1 MGNKPKITST
11 VRSRPPAPDMAQHHA
26 ETMLHL
32 AEMRAERA
40 KSVAA
45 AAGQIGVRG
54 EQQGK
59 QPAKP
64 AEVVAEDRAQVI
76 GRIQNNGAQLFS
88 KMEGETV
95 RYGLEALDDSEEV
108 VEVTDLLQPGST
120 ILRHKNTPTGTITK
134 PWNLK
139 AVNPESQRV
148 VLEDEAGQRTSIS
161 FGAIAQPDAAGSTWH
176 LTTEVTQTPPA
187 ANPGQ

>member
-26 ETMLHL
+26 ETMRYL
-32 AEMRAERA
+32 AEARAVRAEG
-40 KSVAA
+40 VAA
-45 AAGQIGVRG
+45 AVGQVGVRR

-64 AEVVAEDRAQVI
+64 AELVAEDRAQVI
-76 GRIQNNGAQLFS
+76 GRMQNNGAQLFS
-88 KMEGETV
+88 KVEGETV
-95 RYGLEALDDSEEV
+95 RYGLGALDGSEEV

-120 ILRHKNTPTGTITK
+120 ILRYKNTPSGTITK
-134 PWNLK
+134 SWNLK
-139 AVNPESQRV
+139 AINPELQRV
-148 VLEDEAGQRTSIS
+148 VLEDDAGQRTSIS

-176 LTTEVTQTPPA
+176 LDTEVTQTPPA
-187 ANPGQ
+187 ASPGQ